1 MNFQEILSEQQ
12 KFYLSN
18 KTKDISFRIEQLKK
32 FKSVLKNN
40 EKNLIE
46 AIYSDFGKSEFET
59 HITELSVDKP
69 IKYNHYEL
77 PWYYTRTISIITIP
91 SQTNGSY

>member
-12 KFYLSN
+12 NFYLSN

-69 IKYNHYEL
+69 IK
-77 PWYYTRTISIITIP
+77 
-91 SQTNGSY
+91 